1 MVLHE
6 THQYSMDPDSLGIPG
21 TLHLYRDRVR
31 VVAGR
36 YEATHRRLFGPPAKS
51 TLPEHRAQ
59 RVAAASGKRAKR
71 YMQREHLLGLGR
83 EALEYLTELTHR
95 RPRVWVRDVDRL
107 HHLLDQHGEEA
118 MRAAFGRGLAE
129 QAIGAEYIA
138 HYLGDASPGLPFDP
152 TADRPPTIAATRLPR
167 GGRVQVA
174 DGARRGGAQR
184 STWTRPSTAVR
195 SRRVGGRS

>member
-1 MVLHE
+1 MTLEEAAAYLKVAPADLALRVPITVGPTGMVLHD

-138 HYLGDASPGLPFDP
+138 HFLSTPSEWSG
-152 TADRPPTIAATRLPR
+152 R
-167 GGRVQVA
+167 GA
-174 DGARRGGAQR
+174 AQR
-184 STWTRPSTAVR
+184 ELPL
-195 SRRVGGRS
+195 